1 MSNNKKKSRKE
12 IVRGIIITEF
22 IFIFLII
29 IYLNYH
35 NIKFTQNMEL
45 NSIKSMTLMI
55 DDLDIERKNIL
66 LILNKILICL
76 KNKLNLQDKSIFPLI
91 KEINYSF
98 LDFEEKEIYEKLN
111 LLLRK
116 REFLMKKLDP
126 AIKIKLYQEI

>member
-1 MSNNKKKSRKE
+1 
-12 IVRGIIITEF
+12 
-22 IFIFLII
+22 
-29 IYLNYH
+29 
-35 NIKFTQNMEL
+35 
-45 NSIKSMTLMI
+45 MTLMI

-76 KNKLNLQDKSIFPLI
+76 KNNLNLQDKSIFPLI

-116 REFLMKKLDP
+116 REFLNEKIGSGHKNK
-126 AIKIKLYQEI
+126 AIPRNIIFTILSKMSKYFIITYQEEFESTEKELKELLYEIIYKKKK